1 MTDLL
6 CLEDVH
12 AGYGATTVVRDL
24 DLRVGSGEIVSLL
37 GPNGAGKTTTLLTTI
52 GVLPVVSGTIMFRG
66 SPIQSGRPLRNI
78 RAGLG
83 LLPEGRALFRNLSAR
98 ETLRLGVRKGPISL
112 QSVLSYFPQ
121 LEPILDRRTALLSGG
136 EQQMLALARL
146 LVANPQLLMIDEMSL
161 GLAPAVFG
169 SILPVIRTT
178 TKEHG
183 LGVLLVEQHAD
194 LALKNSDRAYV
205 LVHGSVQS
213 QGPSSELLRQSSLR
227 SLYLGGGAGD
237 GPGTGAEPPESP
249 ASAPTKFDPHAR
261 TSNG

>member
-1 MTDLL
+1 MTALL
-6 CLEDVH
+6 SLEDVH
-12 AGYGATTVVRDL
+12 AGYGRTTVVRGL
-24 DLRVGSGEIVSLL
+24 DLHIRQGEIVSLL

-52 GVLPVVSGTIMFRG
+52 GILPMVSGRIMFRG
-66 SPIQSGRPLRNI
+66 SPIHSGHPLRNI

-83 LLPEGRALFRNLSAR
+83 LLPEGRALFRSLSVR
-98 ETLRLGVRKGPISL
+98 ETLRLGVRRGSITVR
-112 QSVLSYFPQ
+112 SVLDYFPQ

-178 TKEHG
+178 AKEHG

-213 QGPSSELLRQSSLR
+213 HGISGDLLNQSSLR
-227 SLYLGGGAGD
+227 SLYLGEGTTEPLANGA
-237 GPGTGAEPPESP
+237 PPDRSSEGVS
-249 ASAPTKFDPHAR
+249 DD
-261 TSNG
+261 